1 MSIHGSLKSRHT
13 RQRRNVLKRSERIK
27 LLKAGKK
34 WKSGNSLYGL
44 PKVKR
49 PS

>member
-1 MSIHGSLKSRHT
+1 MTIHSSLRAHQSRHK
-13 RQRRNVLKRSERIK
+13 RNVLKRSERLK

-34 WKSGNSLYGL
+34 WKEGDSVYGL
-44 PKVKR
+44 PKVK